1 MPDCN
6 LDGQMDAET
15 THENDQERSDWNKP
29 LKNFKKQES
38 KNTIEEYSIDKYR
51 SIDEKRREKI

>member
-29 LKNFKKQES
+29 LKNFKKLES
-38 KNTIEEYSIDKYR
+38 KTAIEK
-51 SIDEKRREKI
+51 